1 MSEAKDRAAIK
12 HPIATR
18 DLWIREPNGTDRLV
32 KVLIAA
38 PEPEPGT
45 NDFICK
51 WQALGVGDG
60 EVRISHGV
68 DSAQALV
75 LAIHM
80 IAAYLEAQQN
90 EHRLW
95 WLDHK
100 DPNLGFP
107 SILKS

>member
-1 MSEAKDRAAIK
+1 MSEAKGRAAIK

-18 DLWIREPNGTDRLV
+18 DLWIREPNGTDRPV
-32 KVLIAA
+32 QVLIAA
-38 PEPEPGT
+38 PEPEPGKD
-45 NDFICK
+45 DFICK
-51 WQALGVGDG
+51 WQALGVGD
-60 EVRISHGV
+60 EEARISYGV

-75 LAIHM
+75 LALHM
-80 IAAYLEAQQN
+80 IAAYLEAHKEEN
-90 EHRLW
+90 HLW